1 MKQVY
6 CGGTF
11 TFDCRDAAYRRA
23 AALDYRARLLGSV
36 DLLLQKQEY
45 VTLREHVRYIGPF
58 YFETEGM
65 QDADVV
71 ACEMNMIRTCTDA
84 VFLLDEG
91 NCPGTISELT
101 LAAMSGKRIAIF
113 YIRRPDDEETE
124 SSLHTPCWYPILLSG
139 LLNSRT
145 AVYPCLDYDDASEKI
160 AAYVR
165 AL

>member
-6 CGGTF
+6 CGGAF
-11 TFDCRDAAYRRA
+11 TFDCRDADYRHQA
-23 AALDYRARLLGSV
+23 ARDYRARLLGSI

-45 VTLREHVRYIGPF
+45 VPLSEHVRYIGPF
-58 YFETEGM
+58 YFEAAGM

-84 VFLLDEG
+84 VFLLDDG

-101 LAAMSGKRIAIF
+101 LAAMTGKRIAIF
-113 YIRRPDDEETE
+113 YIRRPDDAETE
-124 SSLHTPCWYPILLSG
+124 SSLHSPCWYPILLSG
-139 LLNSRT
+139 MLNSRT
-145 AVYPCLDYDDASEKI
+145 AVFSCRDYDDASEKI
-160 AAYVR
+160 DAYVR